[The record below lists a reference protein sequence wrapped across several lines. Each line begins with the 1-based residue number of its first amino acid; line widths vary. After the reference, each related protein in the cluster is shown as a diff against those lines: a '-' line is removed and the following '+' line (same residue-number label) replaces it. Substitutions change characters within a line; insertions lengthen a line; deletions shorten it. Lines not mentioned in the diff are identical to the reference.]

1 MATMSEREEWQEWD
15 LTGLE
20 VTQLRLDYALHVHL
34 WTLERDFLLAL
45 GTPFEFHSPSK
56 ATVTLDPAVSEA
68 TAPVLS
74 LLHKSAASFAASSLG
89 RCVLR
94 MADGTELRSG
104 PHPTYEAWESRG
116 SGDLEAASFL
126 CDPAPAV

>member
-1 MATMSEREEWQEWD
+1 MAKREDWQEWD

-20 VTQLRLDYALHVHL
+20 VTQLRLDYTLHVHL
-34 WTLERDFLLAL
+34 WTLERDFLITF
-45 GTPFEFHSPSK
+45 GVPFVLHSPSE
-56 ATVTLDPAVSEA
+56 APVTLDPAVSEA
-68 TAPVLS
+68 MAPVLS
-74 LLHKSAASFAASSLG
+74 LLHEPAASFAASSLG

-94 MADGTELRSG
+94 MADGTELRSE

-126 CDPAPAV
+126 CDPASAA